1 MEKVFRDPVHDYIT
15 VTHPVIAALI
25 DTAEFQRL
33 RRIKQLGTSSFTFHG
48 AEHTR
53 FSHCLGVYHIAKRI
67 TDYFSLN
74 FPLEW
79 NPDENLLTQCAAL
92 LHDVGHGAY
101 SHTFEGLFGTDH
113 EAVTREIITSPQ
125 TEVNAILRQVSA
137 DFPEKVASVI
147 SHEYPNPQV
156 VQLISSQI
164 DADRMDYLLRDAY
177 FTGAVYG
184 KFDLTWILRVIV
196 PTENGIAF
204 KYSGMHAVEDYIVS
218 RYQMYMQV
226 YFHASSRSME
236 VLLQKLLARAKALYK
251 KYPEYFAMSSP
262 CLVPFFREEHR
273 LEDYLR
279 LDDGVMNTY
288 FQIWMT
294 HEDPILADLARAYV
308 NRHLLKSIKFNRD
321 TVSLDDL
328 SILTQLVEEA
338 GYDPDYY
345 TGVHSNYDLPYDFY
359 RPSSQKPRT
368 EIKILQK
375 DGALTELSVLSP
387 LIKSL
392 TGTIHGNSRF
402 YFSKEM
408 MENPEFT
415 KHIQNDT
422 FFDKGERDESSK
434 L

>member
-294 HEDPILADLARAYV
+294 HEDPILADLARAYI

-375 DGALTELSVLSP
+375 DRALTELSVLSP

-402 YFSKEM
+402 YFPKEM

-422 FFDKGERDESSK
+422 FFDKEERDESSK

>member
-1 MEKVFRDPVHDYIT
+1 M
-15 VTHPVIAALI
+15 
-25 DTAEFQRL
+25 
-33 RRIKQLGTSSFTFHG
+33 
-48 AEHTR
+48 
-53 FSHCLGVYHIAKRI
+53 
-67 TDYFSLN
+67 
-74 FPLEW
+74 
-79 NPDENLLTQCAAL
+79 
-92 LHDVGHGAY
+92 
-101 SHTFEGLFGTDH
+101 
-113 EAVTREIITSPQ
+113 
-125 TEVNAILRQVSA
+125 
-137 DFPEKVASVI
+137 
-147 SHEYPNPQV
+147 

-288 FQIWMT
+288 IQIWMT

-375 DGALTELSVLSP
+375 DGSLTELSVLSP

-402 YFSKEM
+402 YFPKEM

-422 FFDKGERDESSK
+422 FFDKEERDESLK